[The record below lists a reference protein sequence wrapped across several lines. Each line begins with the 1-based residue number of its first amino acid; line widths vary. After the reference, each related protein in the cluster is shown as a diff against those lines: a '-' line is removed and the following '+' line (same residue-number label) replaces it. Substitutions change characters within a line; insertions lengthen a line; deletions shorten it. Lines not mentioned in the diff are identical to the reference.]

1 MSTYNPEDKEI
12 QDLLRETPMGQTTP
26 EDVKRRLRVMAS
38 GSKLRS
44 QSRWAPRFAFMSAGL
59 VVIAALTLMF
69 WPTTASAKSF
79 QKVIDA
85 TNLIKTFRL
94 AIRVIEGGKEENV
107 VVQGGEG
114 ILDVQAPEGTHV
126 QIAEGEIRVYE
137 AEKNELNVVKLGGMF
152 DEQMIEQVIREGVS
166 EGLGQLDVKKML
178 AEFKDEFGGQN
189 AKVSDVFE
197 QDGQMVYTV
206 DLSSPKASERAKIT
220 VDADS
225 DLPIRIQVDGDH
237 EVDVRVE
244 FGHAI
249 DIQPMDKIVP
259 KDAKRTEVDLSKMIQ
274 GGMEEFGK
282 GLQKGMNHGM
292 KFNSKQFEK
301 GMRQMEMHMSGKEFN
316 KNSKE
321 YKELKSIAEEIKR
334 EVKAEMKK

>member
-26 EDVKRRLRVMAS
+26 EDLKRRLRVMAS
-38 GSKLRS
+38 GSKLRK
-44 QSRWAPRFAFMSAGL
+44 QSRWAPRFAFTSACL
-59 VVIAALTLMF
+59 VVIAALAMMF

-85 TNLIKTFRL
+85 TNMIKTFRL
-94 AIRVIEGGKEENV
+94 AIRVLEGGKEENV
-107 VVQGGEG
+107 VVQGGGG
-114 ILDVQAPEGTHV
+114 IIDVQAPEGTHV
-126 QIAEGEIRVYE
+126 QFAEGEIRVYE
-137 AEKNELNVVKLGGMF
+137 EKKNELNIIKLNGIV
-152 DEQMIEQVIREGVS
+152 DEKMIEQFVQEGVNQ
-166 EGLGQLDVKKML
+166 GLGQLDVKKML
-178 AEFKDEFGGQN
+178 AQFKDEFGGQN

-206 DLSSPKASERAKIT
+206 DLSSPKESERVKIT

-225 DLPIRIQVDGDH
+225 DLPLRIQVNGEH

-259 KDAKRTEVDLSKMIQ
+259 KDAKRTEVDLGKMFQ
-274 GGMEEFGK
+274 NGMEEFGK
-282 GLQKGMNHGM
+282 GLQKGMN
-292 KFNSKQFEK
+292 FNSKEFDR
-301 GMRQMEMHMSGKEFN
+301 GMKQMERHFGN
-316 KNSKE
+316 KGLNMNSKDV
-321 YKELKSIAEEIKR
+321 KAVAEQIKNEIKS
-334 EVKAEMKK
+334 EMKK